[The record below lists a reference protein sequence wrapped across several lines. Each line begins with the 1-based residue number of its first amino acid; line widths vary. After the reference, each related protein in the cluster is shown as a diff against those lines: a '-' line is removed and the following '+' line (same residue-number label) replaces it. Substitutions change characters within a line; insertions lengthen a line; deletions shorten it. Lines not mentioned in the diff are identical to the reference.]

1 VTGDTT
7 YGTVE
12 NIVALE
18 DAGIRAYFPR
28 LRA

>member
-12 NIVALE
+12 NIVAIE
-18 DAGIRAYFPR
+18 DAGIKGYLP
-28 LRA
+28 LPD